1 VFSVLTSLFMNST
14 RLTGALFDTSTNQPD
29 TMPRV
34 VIDLEKLRH
43 INCGL
48 GRFSLYLAQE
58 LLARSDNCF
67 EPVFFLPEKCD
78 HYFAGTPNAK
88 YGSIKVHP
96 WNKESFQRWVR
107 PIGRHFKK
115 DGGPRLWHV
124 THQTSKY
131 LPFDDRMPVVLT
143 VHDLNFLHM
152 TDCNYRPER
161 IHQRLARIQKLV
173 TRATAIVTVSKYTAT
188 DLAKHIDVGSKD
200 IHVVPNG
207 LTPPSEIIHNQPS
220 WTPKSPF
227 IFSIGNFLQHK
238 NFHTL
243 IEMMKHLPDYKL
255 VIAGKKDTPYGRKV
269 IQSIKQS
276 NLTSQV
282 LLPGII
288 SDTERAWLYQNC
300 DVFAFPSLTEGFG
313 FPVLEAMQCGKPVA
327 ISNRTSL
334 PEVAGESGMLFPSY
348 EPVEMAMTVQNALS
362 AFQSDPQSA
371 IRSRK
376 HAATYS
382 WQAAA
387 KGYADVYKAVLER

>member
-1 VFSVLTSLFMNST
+1 
-14 RLTGALFDTSTNQPD
+14 
-29 TMPRV
+29 
-34 VIDLEKLRH
+34 
-43 INCGL
+43 
-48 GRFSLYLAQE
+48 
-58 LLARSDNCF
+58 
-67 EPVFFLPEKCD
+67 
-78 HYFAGTPNAK
+78 
-88 YGSIKVHP
+88 
-96 WNKESFQRWVR
+96 
-107 PIGRHFKK
+107 
-115 DGGPRLWHV
+115 
-124 THQTSKY
+124 
-131 LPFDDRMPVVLT
+131 
-143 VHDLNFLHM
+143 
-152 TDCNYRPER
+152 
-161 IHQRLARIQKLV
+161 
-173 TRATAIVTVSKYTAT
+173 
-188 DLAKHIDVGSKD
+188 
-200 IHVVPNG
+200 
-207 LTPPSEIIHNQPS
+207 
-220 WTPKSPF
+220 
-227 IFSIGNFLQHK
+227 
-238 NFHTL
+238 
-243 IEMMKHLPDYKL
+243 MMKHLPDYKL

-300 DVFAFPSLTEGFG
+300 EVFAFPSLTEGFG

-387 KGYADVYKAVLER
+387 KGYADVYKTVLER